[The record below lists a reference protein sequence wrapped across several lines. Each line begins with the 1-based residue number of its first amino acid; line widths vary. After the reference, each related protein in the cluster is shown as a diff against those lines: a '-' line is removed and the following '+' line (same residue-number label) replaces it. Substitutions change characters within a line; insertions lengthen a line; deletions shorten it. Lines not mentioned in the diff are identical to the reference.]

1 MWSDRASPPRL
12 VRTRT
17 EDSTLLKSQ
26 HKSPHTEHKPTFG
39 LFREASIKSEQ
50 VPIVRKAPETKLV
63 SGTDK
68 EGGGVRQCMH
78 CCQVIC
84 AP

>member
-26 HKSPHTEHKPTFG
+26 HYKQDCLQSRDSDSANDLLNYAAGAGLCG
-39 LFREASIKSEQ
+39 LFF
-50 VPIVRKAPETKLV
+50 V
-63 SGTDK
+63 SGRA
-68 EGGGVRQCMH
+68 GRLLRSWG
-78 CCQVIC
+78 
-84 AP
+84 